1 MTKESPAP
9 TLKAE
14 LEISSVLISS
24 TGLSAQLSLCI
35 QITAGQSRISLIPAF
50 IPLQPLS
57 AHVFLSIRELMPKY
71 SIHLLW
77 GDVHLGHLVLHPGD
91 NLWVPRGLNV
101 TPGTSGEGK
110 KAVVCILNPENIF

>member
-24 TGLSAQLSLCI
+24 PGLSAQLSLCI
-35 QITAGQSRISLIPAF
+35 QITAGQARISLIPDF

-57 AHVFLSIRELMPKY
+57 VHVFYPAESSCP
-71 SIHLLW
+71 
-77 GDVHLGHLVLHPGD
+77 
-91 NLWVPRGLNV
+91 N
-101 TPGTSGEGK
+101 
-110 KAVVCILNPENIF
+110 

>member
-9 TLKAE
+9 TPKAE

-50 IPLQPLS
+50 IPLQPLP
-57 AHVFLSIRELMPKY
+57 ARVFYPTES
-71 SIHLLW
+71 
-77 GDVHLGHLVLHPGD
+77 
-91 NLWVPRGLNV
+91 
-101 TPGTSGEGK
+101 
-110 KAVVCILNPENIF
+110 